1 MTVTADQLLLYAG
14 ALVIL
19 FFTPGPVWVALTAR
33 ALSGG
38 FRQAWPLAVGVTVGD
53 FLWPLLAILGVTWLV
68 SVWGGFLEALKWV
81 AAGIFLWMGWL
92 LIRHAGA
99 PIASDGRLTRPG
111 MWAGFAAGVAV
122 IIGNP
127 KAILFYMGVLPGF
140 FDLRTVTVVGH
151 RRDLRDEHGDPAD
164 GQPRAC
170 RDDRAG
176 AGASDLARCACAGEP
191 GGRGSPDPRGARD
204 PLHLSRV
211 RPPSGPWAGRW
222 RPCRGG
228 PR

>member
-14 ALVIL
+14 ALLIL

-68 SVWGGFLEALKWV
+68 SVWGGFLETLKWV

-140 FDLRTVTVVGH
+140 FDLRTVTGWDIVVICGMSMAIP
-151 RRDLRDEHGDPAD
+151 LVGNLALAAMI
-164 GQPRAC
+164 GRA
-170 RDDRAG
+170 RALLTSPDALARVNRVAG
-176 AGASDLARCACAGEP
+176 ALLILVGLVIP
-191 GGRGSPDPRGARD
+191 FT
-204 PLHLSRV
+204 
-211 RPPSGPWAGRW
+211 
-222 RPCRGG
+222 
-228 PR
+228 

>member
-14 ALVIL
+14 ALLIL

-68 SVWGGFLEALKWV
+68 SVWGGFLETLKWV

-99 PIASDGRLTRPG
+99 PIAADGRLTRPG

-140 FDLRTVTVVGH
+140 FDLRTVTAWDILVICGMSMAIP
-151 RRDLRDEHGDPAD
+151 LMGNLALAAMI
-164 GQPRAC
+164 GRA
-170 RDDRAG
+170 RALLTSPEALARVNRVAG
-176 AGASDLARCACAGEP
+176 ALLILVGLVIP
-191 GGRGSPDPRGARD
+191 FT
-204 PLHLSRV
+204 
-211 RPPSGPWAGRW
+211 
-222 RPCRGG
+222 
-228 PR
+228 